1 MKEAGND
8 MAFGQIQNNA
18 AIERDEKLQEE
29 LSTFLRTCQAA
40 MTKLQQEEMGH
51 DEQHFAQ
58 QTKELDEREQML
70 QKYEENIN
78 ARLSQVESMQLQ
90 LNAMLKT
97 VKANNA
103 VESPEDV
110 ARETSVGTSAKV
122 MIEVP
127 AIPGDVTTEVPAIP
141 EDETIRKSSR
151 PRKRKTFE
159 D

>member
-1 MKEAGND
+1 MKEVGNV

-40 MTKLQQEEMGH
+40 MTKLQEEEMGH

-58 QTKELDEREQML
+58 QTKELDEREQIL
-70 QKYEENIN
+70 QKYEEDIN
-78 ARLSQVESMQLQ
+78 ERVSQVESMQPQ

-103 VESPEDV
+103 FESPEGV

-122 MIEVP
+122 I
-127 AIPGDVTTEVPAIP
+127 IEVPAIP

-159 D
+159 N

>member
-40 MTKLQQEEMGH
+40 MTKLQEEELGH
-51 DEQHFAQ
+51 AEQHFAQ
-58 QTKELDEREQML
+58 QTKELDEREQKL
-70 QKYEENIN
+70 QKYEEDIN

-97 VKANNA
+97 VQANNA
-103 VESPEDV
+103 VESPDEDV

-122 MIEVP
+122 I
-127 AIPGDVTTEVPAIP
+127 IEVPAIP
-141 EDETIRKSSR
+141 EDATIRKSSR

-159 D
+159 N

>member
-29 LSTFLRTCQAA
+29 LSTFLRTCQTTL
-40 MTKLQQEEMGH
+40 TKLQEEEMGH
-51 DEQHFAQ
+51 DEQHFVQ
-58 QTKELDEREQML
+58 QTKALDERELML
-70 QKYEENIN
+70 QKYEEDIN

-97 VKANNA
+97 VKANNT

-110 ARETSVGTSAKV
+110 ARATSVGTSAKV
-122 MIEVP
+122 IIEVP

-159 D
+159 N